1 MTSRILVSM
10 MCAGLLTTGMAG
22 CSTSPTRQQ
31 VGIGA
36 GAAVGGALGHVLT
49 DGSTLG
55 TVGGAAVGGV
65 VGNEVAKPRR

>member
-1 MTSRILVSM
+1 MISHIPVSLA
-10 MCAGLLTTGMAG
+10 CAIAVSASLSG

-31 VGIGA
+31 VGISTGA
-36 GAAVGGALGHVLT
+36 VLGGVAGSVLT

-65 VGNEVAKPRR
+65 VGNEVAKPKK